1 MPLSTPTAGN
11 PIIPLTPELRA
22 AYTALNAQ
30 LEAAIEATADVTAL
44 EALNAQQAQVDDV
57 LQKDAIYQ
65 LGANTTSFNE
75 LLTQMN
81 STNNGLKTLQTQI
94 KTTASHFQ
102 TADSIL
108 SAIGK
113 VFGLL
118 GIA

>member
-1 MPLSTPTAGN
+1 MSTPIPGT

-22 AYTALNAQ
+22 AYTDLNAQ

-44 EALNAQQAQVDDV
+44 QALNAQQAQVDDV

-65 LGANTTSFNE
+65 LGANTDSFNA
-75 LLTQMN
+75 LFAQIN
-81 STNNGLKTLQTQI
+81 DTNNGLKALQTQI

-108 SAIGK
+108 SAISK
-113 VFGLL
+113 VFGLF
-118 GIA
+118 GIS